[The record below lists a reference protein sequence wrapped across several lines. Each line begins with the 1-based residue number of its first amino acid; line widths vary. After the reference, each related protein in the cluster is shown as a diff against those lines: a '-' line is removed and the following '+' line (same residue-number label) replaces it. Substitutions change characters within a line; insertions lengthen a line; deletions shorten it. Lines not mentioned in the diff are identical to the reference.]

1 MISLYRQSWT
11 CLRGNLWFYL
21 LFAVQLVLRDQ
32 LPLSSRAARLFLLLA
47 LHSTFVFGL
56 HRHILLGRSVIDGFE
71 TRLAGTTRGGVKFFL
86 LLQVFFGLRL
96 AAGVVGYSALG
107 PEQFSRTS
115 FLSLFVPIT
124 LLTYGL
130 LLVLFG
136 TAMPAY
142 VAGGRFGIGA
152 TFGRIRAT
160 ALPVLG
166 GLLIGPVLFSIA
178 GIAVGVAVIAGLALL
193 PGADWSSWPLLP
205 VVWLLQGFFS
215 LFGLF
220 STTLAVVVLCNAYR
234 KTAPDWLLAAARG
247 EWAKSA

>member
-1 MISLYRQSWT
+1 MIALYRQSWA

-21 LFAVQLVLRDQ
+21 LFAVLLVLRDQ

-86 LLQVFFGLRL
+86 LLQVFFGLSL

-124 LLTYGL
+124 LLT
-130 LLVLFG
+130 
-136 TAMPAY
+136 
-142 VAGGRFGIGA
+142 
-152 TFGRIRAT
+152 
-160 ALPVLG
+160 
-166 GLLIGPVLFSIA
+166 
-178 GIAVGVAVIAGLALL
+178 
-193 PGADWSSWPLLP
+193 
-205 VVWLLQGFFS
+205 
-215 LFGLF
+215 
-220 STTLAVVVLCNAYR
+220 
-234 KTAPDWLLAAARG
+234 
-247 EWAKSA
+247 